1 MAEITRYQRSE
12 AAQAV
17 PTSKA
22 EANNLNSLA
31 DRLRQFSNKQFERE
45 AQQAGIEGKQAGQL
59 AASGKIGGLDLSD
72 NSTIRSRAFNSG
84 AQLAHASQIK
94 IDINENISRIKMENP
109 YDVAA
114 FQELSAGY
122 KKGLLAEVD
131 PSMRALAEADLNTA
145 ISNGTIR
152 IGEDFMKKE
161 QKAQVATITQG
172 VELAKEL
179 TLQLFAKGDIEGG
192 EDQMMQIKAALEEG
206 VTLNLLDQAEVNTTL
221 NNLSELADYE
231 LILGTFK
238 RELEENGV
246 EAAETAIDAFEAYEE
261 ELIDDEGNE
270 RSIEPK
276 TKRTIISKMNTMIN
290 RVKADENSD
299 AAAAK
304 ALKNAEK
311 AILKDAVT
319 DHIKALDLNQFPETL
334 EDLKVKLAGFPDLQS
349 DLAKAESEAAAAAVF
364 MTVSPTIMEFQI
376 QKMSGSKTLSPA
388 KAQLLERYKKIYADT
403 KARMNTDI
411 LNLGID
417 HGLIEGVDTLDFSN
431 GEQIKKR
438 VLQYR
443 QLQDHYG
450 VSGGSPLTQSERDN
464 LITRL
469 EDTETGTKNKL
480 VILSSLVDGF
490 GNASVD
496 LFESMFEDTSPEYI
510 MVGELI
516 SESRSTGNFG
526 LIKVGENILLGLEAI
541 DKGLVEVDPDLK
553 NIILMSLGDA
563 AGKNPDY
570 QQMVIQSA
578 TALFVNKHRGNTDD
592 VPDMQKE
599 VDKFITQIT
608 GGVLEINGS
617 NIIAPNR
624 NINTDMFEEKLDTL
638 DRNDLNA
645 MGGVDLNRYTATEAL
660 EMVKDG
666 RFESVGQGQYV
677 VIISEKGDVKEE
689 LRNKFGETFI
699 FNYDTKWGDKKSWT
713 EDGFAVDYIKFDK
726 EAAANAKANEYAAET
741 QEAAEDAAELDEA
754 AALVMSESYDSENPP
769 EYKYEDGRF
778 YTGAVQMI
786 NDEPHDAAGKK
797 LILTQT
803 TN

>member
-31 DRLRQFSNKQFERE
+31 DRLRQFSNQQFDRE
-45 AQQAGIEGKQAGQL
+45 AQQAQIEGKQAGQL

-84 AQLAHASQIK
+84 AQLAHAAQIK

-131 PSMRALAEADLNTA
+131 PSMRALAEADINTA

-161 QKAQVATITQG
+161 KKAQVATITQG

-192 EDQMMQIKAALEEG
+192 EDQMMQIKAALQEG
-206 VTLNLLDQAEVNTTL
+206 VTLNLLDEAEVNKTL

-246 EAAETAIDAFEAYEE
+246 EAAEAAIDAFEAYED

-276 TKRTIISKMNTMIN
+276 TKRNIITKMNTMIN
-290 RVKADENSD
+290 RVKADENAD

-311 AILKDAVT
+311 AILKDSVQ

-334 EDLKVKLAGFPDLQS
+334 EDLKLKLAGFPDLQA
-349 DLAKAESEAAAAAVF
+349 DLAKAESEAAAAAVY
-364 MTVSPTIMEFQI
+364 MKLEPSTMEFVI
-376 QKMSGSKTLSPA
+376 QDLSSKKNLSPA
-388 KAQLLERYKKIYADT
+388 KAELLERYKKIHADT

-417 HGLIEGVDTLDFSN
+417 HGIIEGIDTLDFSN

-443 QLQDHYG
+443 TLQDHYG
-450 VSGGSPLTQSERDN
+450 VSGGSPLTQLERDN

-469 EDTETGTKNKL
+469 EDTETGSREKL

-496 LFESMFEDTSPEYI
+496 LFESMFEDASPEYI

-516 SESRSTGNFG
+516 SESRSAGNYS
-526 LIKVGENILLGLEAI
+526 LVTIGENILLGMEAME
-541 DKGLVEVDPDLK
+541 KGLVDVDPDLK
-553 NIILMSLGDA
+553 DLIRMSLGNA
-563 AGKNPDY
+563 ASKNPDY
-570 QQMVIQSA
+570 QQMVIESA
-578 TALFVNKHRGNTDD
+578 TALYVNKHRGNTGD

-638 DRNDLNA
+638 ERNDLNA
-645 MGGVDLNRYTATEAL
+645 MGGVDLSRYTATEAL

-666 RFESVGQGQYV
+666 RFVSVGQGQYV
-677 VIISEKGDVKEE
+677 VIISEKGDVEEE
-689 LRNKFGETFI
+689 LRNQYGETFI
-699 FNYDTKWGDKKSWT
+699 FNYDTKGGVKKSWT

-726 EAAANAKANEYAAET
+726 EAAAKKAAAKNAEELQEVAEE
-741 QEAAEDAAELDEA
+741 EAQLDEA
-754 AALVMSESYDSENPP
+754 AALVMSESYDSKNPP
-769 EYKYEDGRF
+769 KYKYEDGRF

-786 NDEPHDAAGKK
+786 NGEPHDAAGKK
-797 LILTQT
+797 LINWEITH
-803 TN
+803 